1 MKEETVTGQF
11 SHLLKGKVFIAD
23 ELAIDAATSEA
34 LKRFVSGPDKRGVYT
49 SNDYS
54 RFITRTKDYDM
65 FWVDTDL
72 HPEVFA
78 DEVNPLKVVKNGEG
92 FLVVEGASRLA
103 ACEKHHRSVAYVFVE
118 TPVCEAW
125 ADSDH
130 YITVT
135 EVKGKA
141 GFSVVEGADRLAA
154 SIYNHKPVWY
164 RVAKSSEYY
173 DKKAE
178 VKRQKLIAEYYDKK
192 AEVKR
197 QKLIA
202 EWRAYVNKVDVQ
214 LADASINVE
223 VLEAKFK
230 KAKLIAVLDS
240 EFPNTQF
247 SSSEL
252 ERLKHLLTEFNNQD

>member
-1 MKEETVTGQF
+1 MKEETVVGQF
-11 SHLLKGKVFIAD
+11 SHSLRGKLFTVD
-23 ELAIDAATSEA
+23 ELGDLALDAAVSEA
-34 LKRFVSGPDKRGVYT
+34 VKRFVSGPDKRGVYT

-54 RFITRTKDYDM
+54 KFITRTDDYEM

-92 FLVVEGASRLA
+92 FLVVDGASRLA
-103 ACEKHHRSVAYVFVE
+103 ACEKHHRSVAYEIVE
-118 TPVCEAW
+118 NPSYEAW

-130 YITVT
+130 YITVA

-141 GFSVVEGADRLAA
+141 GYSVVEGVDRLAA

-178 VKRQKLIAEYYDKK
+178 VERQKLIAG
-192 AEVKR
+192 
-197 QKLIA
+197 
-202 EWRAYVNKVDVQ
+202 WRAYVAKVDAQ
-214 LADASINVE
+214 LADTSINVE

-230 KAKLIAVLDS
+230 KAKLIAVADS
-240 EFPNTQF
+240 ESWKTKF

-252 ERLKHLLTEFNNQD
+252 ERLKHLLAEFNN

>member
-178 VKRQKLIAEYYDKK
+178 VKRQKLIAE
-192 AEVKR
+192 
-197 QKLIA
+197 
-202 EWRAYVNKVDVQ
+202 WRAYVNKVDVQ